1 MLLPERY
8 LSKGFIFTIDLFL
21 TFFSLIMAYLIRF
34 DFIDFY
40 ELFWI
45 KEYESIIWGVP
56 ILLSIRTLSYIITKT
71 HMGVVRHF
79 SSEDVEKIFLSIS
92 YGTIIITIISFC
104 RYYFFDGEGV
114 HEIVTNEGLLKNAI
128 LDIQGLNIASRSL
141 IDLEKFTDARR
152 RELTKD
158 EKASKENVDILL
170 LQELFQDHYFCS
182 TKNDKFFDLAIDFPS
197 NPMFEKLS
205 NICREKKIS
214 LPISFFQKKE
224 NKFFNSLVMI
234 DSLGKISEVYH
245 KSHIPEGPGY
255 NEKYY
260 FEKGNTG
267 FMVFD
272 TPLAKVGCAICWDQW
287 FPECA
292 RILTLK
298 GADLILYPSAI
309 GSEPHMPELNSKDH
323 WINTMVGHAAANQI
337 PIITSNR
344 IGKEVEADIELN
356 FYGNSFILDHL
367 GNVINRMNDK
377 DEGIITATLDLL
389 ISREYRKLW
398 GNFRDRRPDLYKKI
412 LDF

>member
-1 MLLPERY
+1 MYNNECTKNMKVKVAT
-8 LSKGFIFTIDLFL
+8 SQFKAIKGDFDANLNKAI
-21 TFFSLIMAYLIRF
+21 SL
-34 DFIDFY
+34 
-40 ELFWI
+40 
-45 KEYESIIWGVP
+45 V
-56 ILLSIRTLSYIITKT
+56 
-71 HMGVVRHF
+71 
-79 SSEDVEKIFLSIS
+79 
-92 YGTIIITIISFC
+92 
-104 RYYFFDGEGV
+104 
-114 HEIVTNEGLLKNAI
+114 
-128 LDIQGLNIASRSL
+128 
-141 IDLEKFTDARR
+141 
-152 RELTKD
+152 
-158 EKASKENVDILL
+158 EKASNENVDILL
-170 LQELFQDHYFCS
+170 LQELFQDYYFCS

-205 NICREKKIS
+205 NICKDKKIS

-234 DSLGKISEVYH
+234 DSFGKISEVYN

-298 GADLILYPSAI
+298 GADLIFYPSAI

-344 IGKEVEADIELN
+344 VGKEVEADIELN

>member
-1 MLLPERY
+1 
-8 LSKGFIFTIDLFL
+8 
-21 TFFSLIMAYLIRF
+21 
-34 DFIDFY
+34 
-40 ELFWI
+40 
-45 KEYESIIWGVP
+45 
-56 ILLSIRTLSYIITKT
+56 
-71 HMGVVRHF
+71 
-79 SSEDVEKIFLSIS
+79 
-92 YGTIIITIISFC
+92 
-104 RYYFFDGEGV
+104 
-114 HEIVTNEGLLKNAI
+114 
-128 LDIQGLNIASRSL
+128 
-141 IDLEKFTDARR
+141 
-152 RELTKD
+152 
-158 EKASKENVDILL
+158 
-170 LQELFQDHYFCS
+170 
-182 TKNDKFFDLAIDFPS
+182 
-197 NPMFEKLS
+197 MFEKLS

-214 LPISFFQKKE
+214 LQISFFQKKE
-224 NKFFNSLVMI
+224 NKFFNSLVMV
-234 DSLGKISEVYH
+234 DSLGKISEVYN

-260 FEKGNTG
+260 FEKGKTG

-272 TPLAKVGCAICWDQW
+272 TPKAKVGCAICWDQW

-292 RILTLK
+292 RILTMK

-337 PIITSNR
+337 PVIASNR
-344 IGKEVEADIELN
+344 IGKETENNIELN